1 MPEFDV
7 ESNFAAVF
15 DSNETEESQPVTF
28 TYEGVELTFT
38 FSAAI
43 LTGPG
48 PYELDGAQI
57 LATGFAIAASA
68 ILFMG

>member
-1 MPEFDV
+1 MPEFDDV
-7 ESNFAAVF
+7 DMWAEVF
-15 DSNETEESQPVTF
+15 DSNETEESQPVTI
-28 TYEGVELTFT
+28 TYEGDVLTFS
-38 FSAAI
+38 FGAAI

>member
-1 MPEFDV
+1 M
-7 ESNFAAVF
+7 FAGVF

-28 TYEGVELTFT
+28 TYEGAMVIVSLG
-38 FSAAI
+38 AVI
-43 LTGPG
+43 LTG